1 MNDLIYLL
9 TYHKHVVSFV
19 WRDCLERSPCMLKI
33 GCLNPGCDAPNSLKQ
48 KWLFHCQTLR
58 NKCECHGSSEMT
70 LKRCGKL
77 KFTAQLPR
85 ASDICVNLQSFRG
98 MMISVYDWKI
108 IKRIDTKHKKTPYQ
122 NLYKIQFNNIK
133 RYIIYG

>member
-1 MNDLIYLL
+1 MNDLIYLF

-19 WRDCLERSPCMLKI
+19 WRDCLEQSLCMLKI
-33 GCLNPGCDAPNSLKQ
+33 GCLNPGCDAPKSLKQ

-58 NKCECHGSSEMT
+58 NKCECHGRSSEMT

-85 ASDICVNLQSFRG
+85 ASGICLNLQSFRG
-98 MMISVYDWKI
+98 NDDFCIWLKNHKEDRYTAQTNSISKFI
-108 IKRIDTKHKKTPYQ
+108 Q
-122 NLYKIQFNNIK
+122 NSIQ
-133 RYIIYG
+133 